1 MFGFGYKRVA
11 TPFAMKGELL
21 HVKFASYID
30 WVVLVLLL
38 K

>member
-11 TPFAMKGELL
+11 TSFVMKGEFL

-30 WVVLVLLL
+30 
-38 K
+38 